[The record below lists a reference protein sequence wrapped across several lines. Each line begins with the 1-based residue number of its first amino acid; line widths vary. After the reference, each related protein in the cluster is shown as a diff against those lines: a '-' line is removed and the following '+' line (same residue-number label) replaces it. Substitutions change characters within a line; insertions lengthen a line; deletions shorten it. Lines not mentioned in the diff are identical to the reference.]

1 MRNIVLATEDELSEF
16 LGEKLI
22 KDANTSL
29 NVTLRLRKGGFGY
42 LKSKLPNLCGLSKTQ
57 PVIIFTDLDS
67 CECPKILI
75 DSWFKN
81 IERPQGFLFRVVV
94 REIESWVLA
103 DHKAFSEYFGI
114 SQAKLPP
121 DPDSLLD
128 PKAAL
133 LKLVSGSRREIKDAM
148 IAKKGA
154 LAIQGVGYNT
164 ILGDF
169 IRTSWSSLRA
179 QERSRSLKKAF
190 SRINEF

>member
-22 KDANTSL
+22 KEANTTL

-42 LKSKLPNLCGLSKTQ
+42 LKSKLPSLCSLSKSQ
-57 PVIIFTDLDS
+57 PVILFTDLDNA
-67 CECPKILI
+67 ECPVKLI
-75 DSWFKN
+75 SHWMNGMEK
-81 IERPQGFLFRVVV
+81 PQGLLFRVVV

-103 DHKAFSEYFGI
+103 DHKAFSAYFGI
-114 SQAKLPP
+114 SQAKLPS
-121 DPDSLLD
+121 DPDSLPN

-133 LKLVSGSRREIKDAM
+133 LKLIGGSRREIKDAM

-164 ILGDF
+164 VLVDF
-169 IRTSWSSLRA
+169 IKTSWSSIRA
-179 QERSRSLKKAF
+179 QERSKSLKKAF
-190 SRINEF
+190 IRINEF

>member
-22 KDANTSL
+22 KDANTNL
-29 NVTLRLRKGGFGY
+29 NVTLKLRKGGFGY
-42 LKSKLPNLCGLSKTQ
+42 LKSKIPNLCGLSKTQ
-57 PVIIFTDLDS
+57 PVILFTDLDN

-81 IERPQGFLFRVVV
+81 VSRPKEFLFRVVV

-103 DHKAFSEYFGI
+103 DHKAFAEYFGI
-114 SQAKLPP
+114 SQAKLPQ
-121 DPDSLLD
+121 DPDSILD
-128 PKAAL
+128 PKAML
-133 LKLVSGSRREIKDAM
+133 LKLVGGSRRDIKDAM

-164 ILGDF
+164 VLGDF
-169 IRTSWSSLRA
+169 IRTSWSSHRA
-179 QERSRSLKKAF
+179 QERSKSLKRAF
-190 SRINEF
+190 ARISEF